1 MPKPSATEITQGRL
15 MRIPPHYFA
24 DDSRPAASSTEADAS
39 RFATDPDSRLNEPLH
54 EGTLRLPGVDSAPET
69 ASMVSV
75 RLGDILKPL
84 ADAIRSDR
92 TFLSDFADD
101 DVQLPADLL
110 DCLKAYGEIRR
121 AA

>member
-1 MPKPSATEITQGRL
+1 
-15 MRIPPHYFA
+15 MRIPPHFFA
-24 DDSRPAASSTEADAS
+24 DDSKPAASSTEADAS
-39 RFATDPDSRLNEPLH
+39 RFTTEPDALLEETLL
-54 EGTLRLPGVDSAPET
+54 EGTLKLPGVDTTPVT
-69 ASMVSV
+69 PSMVSI
-75 RLGDILKPL
+75 RLGDILEPL

-101 DVQLPADLL
+101 EVQLPADLL